1 MNLSRTIFILQ
12 DLIAFDTT
20 SRNSNL
26 TTIEYIQKKFDKLH
40 IPYELTY
47 DEDKDKANLF
57 ATIGD
62 ESVPG
67 LVFSGHT
74 DVVPVDGQNWRGN
87 PFILHQ
93 RDDKLYGRGTSDMKG
108 FIAVCL
114 AMAEVFQK
122 AKLPIPIHFA
132 FSYDEE
138 VGCIGVRDLIDEL
151 EQREVK
157 PLACVVGEPTNMKIV
172 SAHKGMLHTLCSING
187 SAGHSSLPDQGVN
200 AIGTA
205 AQLINRLQEISEDI
219 KKNGPFDKRFTPPHS
234 TIHVG
239 KISGGVAINIIP
251 DHCEFDYEIRNIPS
265 QDPKDIAGQIEKFAS
280 DDLLPDMHA
289 VDEQTDIGWQKSSG
303 FPALDTPDKA
313 GLNKWMKKTLNTK
326 AQLGGVSY
334 GTEAGLFS
342 NIGIETIVCGP
353 GSIEQAHRPN
363 EYVAM
368 SELEACLEF
377 MHACIEQLKE
387 GNLPTS

>member
-1 MNLSRTIFILQ
+1 MNLSQTIFVLQ
-12 DLIAFDTT
+12 DLIAFDST
-20 SRNSNL
+20 SQNSNL
-26 TTIEYIQKKFDKLH
+26 AIIEYIQKKFDKLH

-62 ESVPG
+62 DTVPG
-67 LVFSGHT
+67 LVLSGHT
-74 DVVPVDGQNWRGN
+74 DVVPVDGQDWRGN

-93 RDDKLYGRGTSDMKG
+93 RDDKLYGRGTCDMKG

-114 AMAEVFQK
+114 AMAETFQR
-122 AKLPIPIHFA
+122 AKLPIPIHLA

-138 VGCIGVRDLIDEL
+138 VGCLGVRDLIEEL
-151 EQREVK
+151 DKREVK

-172 SAHKGMLHTLCSING
+172 SAHKGMLHSLCTIKG
-187 SAGHSSLPDQGVN
+187 CAGHSSLPDQGVN

-205 AQLINRLQEISEDI
+205 AKLINRLQVIGEDI
-219 KKNGPFDKRFTPPHS
+219 KQNGPFDKRFTPPHS

-239 KISGGVAINIIP
+239 KIKGGVAINIIP
-251 DHCEFDYEIRNIPS
+251 EHCEFDYEIRNIPG
-265 QDPKDIAGQIEKFAS
+265 QDPRDIADQVEQYAKNE
-280 DDLLPDMHA
+280 LLPDMHA
-289 VDEQTDIGWQKSSG
+289 VDEHTDIQWQESSG
-303 FPALDTPDKA
+303 FPGLDTPDSA
-313 GLNKWMKKTLNTK
+313 SLNNWMKQTLNSK
-326 AQLGGVSY
+326 GPSGGVSY

-363 EYVAM
+363 EFVAM
-368 SELEACLEF
+368 SELEACIEF
-377 MHACIEQLKE
+377 MHACIAQIKE
-387 GNLPTS
+387 GNLPTT